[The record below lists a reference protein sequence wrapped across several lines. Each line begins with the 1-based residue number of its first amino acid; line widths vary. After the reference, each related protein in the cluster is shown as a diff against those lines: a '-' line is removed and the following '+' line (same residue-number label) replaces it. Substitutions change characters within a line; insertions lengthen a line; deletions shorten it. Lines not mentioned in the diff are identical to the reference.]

1 MKKCVPINQKV
12 NETDKFLKRCKLATF
27 IQEEMKIMN
36 RSITN
41 KETELVTKNYLQRK
55 AWAQK
60 ASPFNSIKSFKI
72 IYIYINFQKIDMAG
86 KLSNFY
92 EPSIT

>member
-1 MKKCVPINQKV
+1 MKKCVPINQKI
-12 NETDKFLKRCKLATF
+12 NETDKFLKRHKLATF

-41 KETELVTKNYLQRK
+41 KETELITKNYLQRK

-60 ASPFNSIKSFKI
+60 ASPFSSIKSFKI
-72 IYIYINFQKIDMAG
+72 IYINFQKIDMAG
-86 KLSNFY
+86 KLPNFY